1 MKAWRRVSGLALF
14 IVLAAAAGVRAQVQ
28 TGSITGTAT
37 DASGGVLPGV
47 SVSLSGEKL
56 IGGTQTEVT
65 DASGTYRFSRLPPGD
80 YRLKFE
86 LEGFKAVERADIR
99 VSASFVATVNA
110 KLEVGQLNETITITG
125 ESPTVDTRSNVQQVV
140 MNQEILEGV
149 PTGRDPWSLAK
160 IIPGVQISTYD
171 VGGTQSMQASQLSAH
186 GSSTNDVS
194 YNIDGNTV
202 NWPGSG
208 GGATMLY
215 YDQGMF
221 EEVNYQTSA
230 IPAEV
235 MAGGVSI
242 NMVTK
247 EAGNAWRGSARF
259 SYANDDLQADNSDDP
274 YLKRFNFSGN
284 PTKRLYDFNIGGG
297 GAIVDRVWV
306 TGTMRRW
313 VVDRMTSAK
322 NPDGS
327 RAIDD
332 NTMTNYYAK
341 AVWQATKTQ
350 KLSASYSRNN
360 KVRGHRRDTPPD
372 FVPDIAALLQRNP
385 ANTTQVKY
393 TGIRSKAVVESS
405 LSAMIGETLYHYQP
419 GTPENAIRVIDPV
432 LSTADVAAA
441 RREELPNSRIQ
452 FDNSLSYG
460 VNGLGGEHLFK
471 VGVQFARLHMN
482 DQFWV
487 NGDMYLVYNNRRP
500 TAIQIWNTPTH
511 HVSIEKLFGVFAQDA
526 WTIARR
532 LTLNIG
538 ARFDMNRGII
548 PEQSSGA
555 GTWVPERS
563 LPKSEPID
571 QKLGVWR
578 VGASY
583 DPTGGGKTAV
593 KASYSR
599 YGLQVGLDRVQSVHP
614 FQFTSASCPWSD
626 LNGDGGAQ
634 ANEIGKCSGFPGLTV
649 RYARPDGPK
658 WPYSDEVTL
667 GVEQQVARDLRVGLM
682 YYYRTNQDQIGLRNE
697 AVPTSAYTPV
707 TVNVPGDPTGPG
719 GTATFYNLNPAF
731 FGRQDNV
738 LDNNPYLDT
747 TYKGFELTVNKRF
760 SHRWQMLAGLTV
772 GENTGGLNTAAG
784 TGQSATADLNDPNNT
799 LYTNGIVG
807 NDSKVAFRLAGSY
820 RAPWDISISG
830 SLISNGGYPYVS
842 TYSVNRNIFPGLT
855 RSSQA
860 VALSSRGDE
869 RLPTVTM
876 FDVRLSRPIRL
887 GVSRQIV
894 PQFDI
899 YNIGNASS
907 IVRYNASVGGAYLA
921 PAEIVAPRI
930 IRLGFTIDF

>member
-1 MKAWRRVSGLALF
+1 MNAWGRVAGFTTLIL
-14 IVLAAAAGVRAQVQ
+14 LTTAAGVRAQVQ
-28 TGSITGTAT
+28 TGSITGIVT

-47 SVSLSGEKL
+47 TVSLSGKKL
-56 IGGTQTEVT
+56 IGGVQTEAT
-65 DASGTYRFSRLPPGD
+65 DTSGTYRFSRLPPGD
-80 YRLKFE
+80 YHVKFE
-86 LEGFKAVERADIR
+86 LQGFKMVERPDIR

-110 KLEVGQLNETITITG
+110 RLEVGQLNETITITG
-125 ESPTVDTRSNVQQVV
+125 ESPTVDTRSNVQQAV

-171 VGGTQSMQASQLSAH
+171 VGGTQSMQASLLSAH

-235 MAGGVSI
+235 MAGGISI

-247 EAGNAWRGSARF
+247 EAGNQWRGNARF
-259 SYANDDLQADNSDDP
+259 SYAKDSFQANNTGDE
-274 YLKRFNFSGN
+274 YLRRFNFTGN
-284 PTKRLYDFNIGGG
+284 PTKRLYDFNMAGGG
-297 GAIVDRVWV
+297 PLFDTLWV

-313 VVDRMTSAK
+313 VVDRLTSAK

-327 RAIDD
+327 RAIDN
-332 NTMTNYYAK
+332 NTMTNYYGK
-341 AVWQATKTQ
+341 VLWQVTKTQ
-350 KLSASYSRNN
+350 KLSISFSRNN

-372 FVPDIAALLQRNP
+372 FVPDVAALLQRNP

-393 TGIRSKAVVESS
+393 TGIRSKAVFESS
-405 LSAMIGETLYHYQP
+405 VSAMVGETLYNYQP
-419 GTPENAIRVIDPV
+419 ETPEGAIRVVDPV

-460 VNGLGGEHLFK
+460 FNRGGEHLVK
-471 VGVQFARLHMN
+471 VGVQFARLYMN

-511 HVSIEKLFGVFAQDA
+511 NVSIEKLFGVFAQDS
-526 WTIARR
+526 WTIAHR
-532 LTLNIG
+532 LTLNLG
-538 ARFDMNRGII
+538 ARFDVNRGII
-548 PEQSSGA
+548 PEQSSAA
-555 GTWVPERS
+555 GTWVPERTTAES
-563 LPKSEPID
+563 TPID
-571 QKLGVWR
+571 QKIGVWR
-578 VGASY
+578 TGASY
-583 DPTGGGKTAV
+583 DPTGNGKTAV

-599 YGLQVGLDRVQSVHP
+599 YGLQVGLDRVQNVHP
-614 FQFTSASCPWSD
+614 FQFTSATCPWSD
-626 LNGDGGAQ
+626 SNGDNTMQ
-634 ANEIGKCSGFPGLTV
+634 SNEIGKCSGFPGLSV

-658 WPYSDEVTL
+658 WPYSDEVTV
-667 GVEQQVARDLRVGLM
+667 GIEQQVARDIRVGLM
-682 YYYRTNQDQIGLRNE
+682 YYHRTNKDQIGLRNE
-697 AVPTSAYTPV
+697 AVPWTAYTPV
-707 TVNVPGDPTGPG
+707 TVNVPSGPTGPG
-719 GTATFYNLNPAF
+719 GTATLYNLDPSYL
-731 FGRQDNV
+731 GRQDNV

-747 TYKGFELTVNKRF
+747 LYRGFELTLNKRF

-772 GENTGGLNTAAG
+772 GKNTGGLNTASG
-784 TGQSATADLNDPNNT
+784 TGQATTTDLNDPNNV
-799 LYTNGIVG
+799 LYTKGVVG

-820 RAPWDISISG
+820 RAPWDISVSG

-842 TYSVNRNIFPGLT
+842 TYSVNRTIYAGLT
-855 RSSQA
+855 RSSQT
-860 VALSSRGDE
+860 VALTERGAE

-876 FDVRLSRPIRL
+876 FDLRLSRPIPMGAGR
-887 GVSRQIV
+887 RIV
-894 PQFDI
+894 PQLDI
-899 YNIGNASS
+899 FNIGNASA
-907 IVRYNASVGGAYLA
+907 IVRKNASVGGAYLA